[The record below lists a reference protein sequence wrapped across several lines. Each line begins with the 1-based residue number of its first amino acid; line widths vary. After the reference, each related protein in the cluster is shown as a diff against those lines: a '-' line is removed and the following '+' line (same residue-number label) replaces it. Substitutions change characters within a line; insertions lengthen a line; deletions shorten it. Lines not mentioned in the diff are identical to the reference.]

1 MMRNHFPSQWLVIK
15 NHIDN
20 FHFSTQFVI
29 HPNYVNLLM
38 CEQIFYLFIVCITI
52 SLSMLKWVLR
62 RKNFKYFNE

>member
-1 MMRNHFPSQWLVIK
+1 MMRNHFPSQWLIFK

-38 CEQIFYLFIVCITI
+38 CEQIFYLFICLHCYF
-52 SLSMLKWVLR
+52 SLYVKMSVKEKEL
-62 RKNFKYFNE
+62 